1 MMNPNQAQV
10 FTGGLESA
18 SSVVSSGILSSL
30 WELISSESTHSSE
43 ALFWK
48 DVSKEP
54 GSTIILFGTAQNTV
68 EPELLTLSNDD
79 DNPFKFIC
87 SKTYPTFSLDKSTFS
102 LFNAYRNKLDQLK
115 SKINLQNSVFLTGYA
130 VGGSIAS
137 LFTLLLLEKM
147 DPKQKH
153 PLCITFGSPLIGD
166 QKFQQAIS
174 RSSNWNSCFLHVASL
189 RDPFLSYSISHNSY
203 SPFGIF
209 FLCSDYGSA
218 CFESP
223 VSVLKLLNHMTQLN
237 QEFQNPDYGN
247 IVKNLNRKA
256 ICKDTDDGPNIPHSD
271 ILEESLALQ
280 LCALG
285 FSQFLREVDLK
296 NLVKELKYQ
305 EVQLT
310 LKKTKRFVLF
320 KKLDDMKVYMAKLE
334 WYKKHT
340 KKDKYGYYDSY
351 KEEIFPYDLDVV
363 LYRKKLN
370 KYWEQVVEEVEKQPM
385 KEAAAFLRTRWLYSG
400 NIYRKMVQPLD
411 IAHYYKEGNRDYIN
425 CGRSEHYK
433 LLEKWFDSD
442 RLKHDESM
450 DRKNVES
457 ILTSDS
463 CFWARV
469 EEAVILTQKL
479 KAGDQFTE
487 AEKQEAMNSLD
498 EFEKYVYGLLKNYA
512 VSPEIFL
519 EKSSFMC
526 WWRDYIKIKG
536 IKSHDSELFNLM
548 SNHDE
553 YEKGAYDFPQETKL
567 LN

>member
-115 SKINLQNSVFLTGYA
+115 SK
-130 VGGSIAS
+130 
-137 LFTLLLLEKM
+137 
-147 DPKQKH
+147 
-153 PLCITFGSPLIGD
+153 
-166 QKFQQAIS
+166 
-174 RSSNWNSCFLHVASL
+174 
-189 RDPFLSYSISHNSY
+189 
-203 SPFGIF
+203 
-209 FLCSDYGSA
+209 
-218 CFESP
+218 
-223 VSVLKLLNHMTQLN
+223 LN